1 MALIEKLSTLFEQ
14 YHLLLIPVLIFLSRV
29 LDVSMSTIRIMFV
42 WAGNKFF
49 ATLLGFFEALVW
61 IVAIGQIMK
70 DISNITSYMAYAGG
84 FAAGTF
90 VGMYIEEKLAYGKSI
105 IQVITKKP
113 ATELIA
119 YLRFEHLGITS
130 IEADGHN
137 GKVHIIYT
145 VLRRKQ
151 VAKIVDKIR
160 HFNPNAFY
168 TIENVKFVSDQNYL
182 EPKEYKN
189 SLFRNSRRK

>member
-1 MALIEKLSTLFEQ
+1 MALFEQ
-14 YHLLLIPVLIFLSRV
+14 YQLLIPVLIFLSRV

-42 WAGNKFF
+42 WAGNKYF
-49 ATLLGFFEALVW
+49 ATLLGFFEALIW

-70 DISNITSYMAYAGG
+70 DISNITSYMAYAAG

-90 VGMYIEEKLAYGKSI
+90 VGMFIEEKLAYGKSI

-113 ATELIA
+113 ATELID
-119 YLRFEHLGITS
+119 YLRFEQMGVTS

-145 VLRRKQ
+145 VLNRKQ

-160 HFNPNAFY
+160 YFNPNAFY
-168 TIENVKFVSDQNYL
+168 TVESVKFVSEQNYL
-182 EPKEYKN
+182 KPKEYRN
-189 SLFRNSRRK
+189 MLFHNSRRK